1 MRIARWRVAARRARC
16 CSCRRRGATKRGA
29 ALENRAAGSGGD
41 CHRIEA
47 RFRSRNALN
56 FCVCCGWFGCSIG
69 RFRLCHSVRGN
80 VRSFGQ
86 FTQELAG
93 FSDEAEN
100 FRAENAVLSEQ
111 VVVLTARVRE
121 AQG

>member
-1 MRIARWRVAARRARC
+1 
-16 CSCRRRGATKRGA
+16 
-29 ALENRAAGSGGD
+29 
-41 CHRIEA
+41 
-47 RFRSRNALN
+47 
-56 FCVCCGWFGCSIG
+56 
-69 RFRLCHSVRGN
+69 
-80 VRSFGQ
+80 VRSVGQ

-111 VVVLTARVRE
+111 VVVLAARVRE

>member
-29 ALENRAAGSGGD
+29 ALENRGAGSGGD

-47 RFRSRNALN
+47 RFRSKNALH
-56 FCVCCGWFGCSIG
+56 FCACGGWLGCFIG
-69 RFRLCHSVRGN
+69 LFRFCHSVRGN

-86 FTQELAG
+86 FKQELAE
-93 FSDEAEN
+93 FLDEADN
-100 FRAENAVLSEQ
+100 FAENAVLNPPVAAFTE
-111 VVVLTARVRE
+111 RVRE
-121 AQG
+121 EQG